1 MPMAMHLTFR
11 DISAIISEKETTT
24 VSVYGYRDRK
34 FFVEDVSF
42 DALAAAYGTPLYVYS
57 RKAILDD
64 IRRIEQAFRGLP
76 HLTYYAVK
84 ANANPA
90 LLRLIAA
97 EGLGADV
104 GSRGELWRALQEGF
118 PPNRCTFS
126 GVGKRDDEILYALEQ
141 GILAF
146 NVESTQEIEVINE
159 LAATVNRRAR
169 ILLRVNLD
177 IDAGGH
183 AYVSTSLRHNK
194 FGMPHARALEVLR
207 HAATLSNIDVGG
219 VHSHIGSQITK
230 PAVFE
235 KAAEAIAGLVGD
247 LRAAGLPIH
256 DVDFGGGFGIQYH
269 GFVHHRSLP
278 AEHAEEAHLSTAEL
292 LEPAVEVLRSL
303 GCTVSIQPGRSIVAH
318 GGVLLTRVLYRKE
331 TAEKIFLI
339 QDGAMNDLI
348 RPALYHS
355 HHQIVPVELV
365 GPPFETVDVVGPV
378 CESGDFFAH
387 DRRIQVLKR
396 GDLMALMCAGAYGFV
411 QSSTYNARP
420 RPAEVLVDGSTH
432 TVIRPRQ
439 SVEEL

>member
-1 MPMAMHLTFR
+1 MSAFGFR
-11 DISAIISEKETTT
+11 EK
-24 VSVYGYRDRK
+24 R
-34 FFVEDVSF
+34 FFVEDVAF
-42 DALAAAYGTPLYVYS
+42 DDLAAAYGTPLYVYS
-57 RKAILDD
+57 KRTILED
-64 IRRIEQAFRGLP
+64 IRRIEHAFDGLQ

-84 ANANPA
+84 ANANPT
-90 LLRLIAA
+90 LLRLIAN

-118 PPNRCTFS
+118 PAHHCTFS

-159 LAATVNRRAR
+159 IAGSIGKRAR

-194 FGMPHARALEVLR
+194 FGMPHSRAMEVLR
-207 HAATLSNIDVGG
+207 HAASLPHIDVGG

-230 PAVFE
+230 PAVFK
-235 KAAEAIAGLVGD
+235 KAAEAIAGLVRE
-247 LRAAGLPIH
+247 LRDGGVPVH

-278 AEHAEEAHLSTAEL
+278 VEHAEEAHLTTAEL
-292 LEPAVEVLRSL
+292 LHPAVEVLRSL

-355 HHQIVPVELV
+355 HHQIVPVHLT
-365 GPPFETVDVVGPV
+365 GAPFETVDVVGPV

-387 DRRIQVLKR
+387 DRRIQVMKR
-396 GDLMALMCAGAYGFV
+396 GDLMALMCAGAYGYV
-411 QSSTYNARP
+411 QSSNYNARP
-420 RPAEVLVDGSTH
+420 RPAEILVDGGTH
-432 TVIRPRQ
+432 TVIRPRET
-439 SVEEL
+439 VEEL